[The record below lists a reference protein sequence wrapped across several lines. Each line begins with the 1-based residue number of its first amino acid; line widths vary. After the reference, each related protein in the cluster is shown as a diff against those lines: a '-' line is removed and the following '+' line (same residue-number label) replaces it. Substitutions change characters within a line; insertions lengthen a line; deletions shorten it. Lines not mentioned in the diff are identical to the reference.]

1 MGVSDLALGFVVRVK
16 DVQRSFGSGFKFLS
30 PVKRMR
36 TVAETENGVRA
47 YIFFLYYIC
56 TGNTTVSSEMKIHD
70 VCGLCQMM
78 LIHLHRAVFLA
89 LAPQGLVARSVQCL
103 TTPVSSITT

>member
-1 MGVSDLALGFVVRVK
+1 
-16 DVQRSFGSGFKFLS
+16 
-30 PVKRMR
+30 
-36 TVAETENGVRA
+36 
-47 YIFFLYYIC
+47 LYYIC